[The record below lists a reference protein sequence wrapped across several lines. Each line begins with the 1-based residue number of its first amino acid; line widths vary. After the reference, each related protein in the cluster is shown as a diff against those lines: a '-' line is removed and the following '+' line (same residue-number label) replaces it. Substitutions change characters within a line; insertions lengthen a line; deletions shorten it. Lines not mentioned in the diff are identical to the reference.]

1 MRKNKPWLTIL
12 GYPCTNWCIYN
23 KNVNFQGLRRAIL
36 DARRMSEKEIKEL
49 TAWTMREQY
58 DGGRWF
64 LFENPPT
71 SDVFVEPEFTPIWTL
86 PGVYSAVNHNC
97 QWGAVRPTQNL
108 PIKKPT
114 RWVGNNKNLL
124 TAIVRRCG
132 GKNACPEHASIEG
145 GATKG
150 SQVYL
155 PRWCSALLVALR
167 AEIGRVDPYRWTDIT
182 HHETMRF
189 PGDSKEGFIEART
202 FARRFSMI

>member
-1 MRKNKPWLTIL
+1 
-12 GYPCTNWCIYN
+12 
-23 KNVNFQGLRRAIL
+23 
-36 DARRMSEKEIKEL
+36 MSEKEIKEL

-71 SDVFVEPEFTPIWTL
+71 SDVFVEPEFTPIRML
-86 PGVYSAVNHNC
+86 PGVYSAINHNC
-97 QWGAVRPTQNL
+97 QWGTVHPTQNL

-124 TAIVRRCG
+124 TAIVRRCE

-150 SQVYL
+150 SQAYL

-167 AEIGRVDPYRWTDIT
+167 AETGRVDPY
-182 HHETMRF
+182 
-189 PGDSKEGFIEART
+189 
-202 FARRFSMI
+202 